1 VIEME
6 LKDLDVDR
14 VHKAFSPA
22 REILDPDLFVGRR
35 TEVEDGISALMNRG
49 GFIAIYGLRGV
60 GKSSIAQQLK
70 LIAEGDTTVPKALAM
85 GRMLPKKG
93 FSYIVHYVRSDG
105 FVNNIID
112 LIKRIIFGD
121 ENNPSLFSLTKAGER
136 RLQELKKI
144 ITAEGGANLF
154 GAKIGAKGSQEEKYE
169 TYVSDD
175 LIQQFRHLL
184 GTVQKD
190 NHQKTGLL
198 ILIDEFDTIP
208 NKEGFSSLVK
218 ACSSDFIKFGVIGI
232 ATNVSELI
240 KDHTSIGRQVDFIHV
255 PLMPRQEL
263 SLILRRGEFRVQR
276 LINFDDEA
284 DNLITALSEGFPY
297 FTHLL
302 GKESMLLSYQRS
314 SPKVTKMDIEVLSEK
329 IARGR
334 LNTIFESLYHEAV
347 KHSPQR
353 EILLKA
359 FAECDDDEIN
369 TGPVYNLAQEF
380 GVTNPP
386 QLMKQLTKPDNPD
399 VAPVLVKVR
408 DRYFRFSDPV
418 FKAYARIRNWKFD

>member
-1 VIEME
+1 ME

-14 VHKAFSPA
+14 VHNAFSPA
-22 REILDPDLFVGRR
+22 REILDPYLFVGRR
-35 TEVEDGISALMNRG
+35 AEVNDGISALMNRG

-70 LIAEGDTTVPKALAM
+70 LIAEGDSTVPKALGM
-85 GRMLPKKG
+85 ERMLPKRG
-93 FSYIVHYVRSDG
+93 FNYMVHYVRSDS
-105 FVNNIID
+105 FVENIPD

-121 ENNPSLFSLTKAGER
+121 EDNPSLFSLTKAGQR
-136 RLQELKKI
+136 RLLELKKTI
-144 ITAEGGANLF
+144 SAEGGVSLF
-154 GAKIGAKGSQEEKYE
+154 GAKLGAKGLQEEKYGS
-169 TYVSDD
+169 YISDD
-175 LIQQFRHLL
+175 FIQQFRHLL

-190 NHQKTGLL
+190 NQRKTGLL

-208 NKEGFSSLVK
+208 NKEGFSSLIK

-232 ATNVSELI
+232 ATSVSELI

-255 PLMPRQEL
+255 PLMPRDEL
-263 SLILRRGEFRVQR
+263 SLILRRAEFRVQR
-276 LINFDDEA
+276 LINFDYEA
-284 DNLITALSEGFPY
+284 DELIISRSEGFPY

-302 GKESMLLSYQRS
+302 GKESMLASFQRGS
-314 SPKVTKMDIEVLSEK
+314 SKVTKTDIEILGDK
-329 IARGR
+329 IAKGR
-334 LNTIFESLYHEAV
+334 LNTIFENLYHDAV

-359 FAECDDDEIN
+359 FSECDDDEIN
-369 TGPVYNLAQEF
+369 TGPIYNLVQEL

-399 VAPVLVKVR
+399 IVPVLVKVR

-418 FKAYARIRNWKFD
+418 FKAYARLRNWKFE